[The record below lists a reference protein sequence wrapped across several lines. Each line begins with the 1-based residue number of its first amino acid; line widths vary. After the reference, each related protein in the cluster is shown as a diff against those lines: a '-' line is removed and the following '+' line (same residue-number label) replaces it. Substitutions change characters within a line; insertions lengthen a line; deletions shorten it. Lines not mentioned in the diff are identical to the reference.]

1 MSPKNT
7 QQKTA
12 FTEHYYQ
19 GLGFHG
25 FHRVHYL
32 DWGDQKKFDEQETL
46 LCVHGIT
53 RNCRDFDYFASK
65 MCKDYRV
72 VCPDVVGR
80 GDSDHLETAE
90 GYNYLQ
96 YNADMN
102 ALIARINS
110 RYVNWVGTSM
120 GGIIGMVL
128 ASQVQTPIK
137 RLVINDIGPEVSR
150 DALLSLSENLTPHED
165 FDSLKDVELYLR
177 KIYHEFS
184 PMTDADWEEMTFHSS
199 RRTKQG
205 KWRLKFDDGIGDAFR
220 ESITYLNMDM
230 WDTWEKI
237 KCPVLLL
244 RGKNSQFLTE
254 DVAKKML
261 ESGPKTEL
269 VEFDDTGH
277 TPTLRDDHQVNI
289 IAEWL
294 KNN

>member
-1 MSPKNT
+1 MPKKNT
-7 QQKTA
+7 EQTPA
-12 FTEHYYQ
+12 FTEHFYK

-32 DWGDQKKFDEQETL
+32 DWGDESKFDEQETL

-80 GDSDHLETAE
+80 GDSDHLATAE

-102 ALIARINS
+102 ALIARIDTKC
-110 RYVNWVGTSM
+110 VNWVGTSM

-128 ASQVQTPIK
+128 ASQAQTPIK

-150 DALLSLSENLTPHED
+150 DALLSLSENLKLHGE
-165 FDSLKDVELYLR
+165 FDSLKETEQYLR
-177 KIYHEFS
+177 KIYHEFA
-184 PMTDADWEEMTFHSS
+184 PMTDEDWEEMTLHSS

-205 KWRLKFDDGIGDAFR
+205 TWRLKFDEGVGKAFR
-220 ESITYLNMDM
+220 ESINYLNVDM
-230 WDTWEKI
+230 WDTWEQI

-254 DVAKKML
+254 DVASKML
-261 ESGPKTEL
+261 RSGPSTQL

-277 TPTLRDDHQVNI
+277 TPTLRNDHQVDI

-294 KNN
+294 KSN

>member
-1 MSPKNT
+1 
-7 QQKTA
+7 
-12 FTEHYYQ
+12 
-19 GLGFHG
+19 
-25 FHRVHYL
+25 
-32 DWGDQKKFDEQETL
+32 
-46 LCVHGIT
+46 
-53 RNCRDFDYFASK
+53 

-80 GDSDHLETAE
+80 GDSDHLATAE

-102 ALIARINS
+102 ALIARIDS

-128 ASQVQTPIK
+128 ASQIQTPIK

-150 DALLSLSENLTPHED
+150 DALLSLSENLKPHED
-165 FDSLKDVELYLR
+165 FDSLKDAELYLR
-177 KIYHEFS
+177 EIYHEFA
-184 PMTDADWEEMTFHSS
+184 PMTDDDWTEMTLHSS
-199 RRTKQG
+199 RRTEKG
-205 KWRLKFDDGIGDAFR
+205 TWRLKFDEGIGDSFR

-254 DVAKKML
+254 EVAKKML

-277 TPTLRDDHQVNI
+277 TPTLRNDHQVDI
-289 IAEWL
+289 ISKWL
-294 KNN
+294 KKN